1 MPYNSALL
9 SGRYLWRWQA
19 RTVMQDGLAT
29 SGRDKNALMLFFN
42 LLADI
47 HGADFVSIAIWIW
60 TGERRV
66 VAALSR
72 SHRNEWFKASLVCQA
87 CGPSTC
93 RERQIALPQWITVFE
108 DLVRYNS
115 WCWVCMRQQY
125 ENNAT
130 TWMVTY
136 PLEEVVWA
144 GFWTLHK
151 RICLCSMCQN
161 GRAIRR
167 KVW

>member
-1 MPYNSALL
+1 M
-9 SGRYLWRWQA
+9 GCHFRR
-19 RTVMQDGLAT
+19 RQDQRRQDRNGMLEGLAT
-29 SGRDKNALMLFFN
+29 NGRDKNILILFCN
-42 LLADI
+42 LLADVY
-47 HGADFVSIAIWIW
+47 GADFVSIAIWIW
-60 TGERRV
+60 IGERRV

-72 SHRNEWFKASLVCQA
+72 THRNGWFKASVVCQV

-93 RERQIALPQWITVFE
+93 RERHIALPQWITVFE

-115 WCWVCMRQQY
+115 WCWQCMRQQY
-125 ENNAT
+125 ETNAT
-130 TWMVTY
+130 TWMARH
-136 PLEEVVWA
+136 PLEEVVRA

-151 RICLCSMCQN
+151 RICLCSMCQS

>member
-1 MPYNSALL
+1 
-9 SGRYLWRWQA
+9 
-19 RTVMQDGLAT
+19 MQDGRAT
-29 SGRDKNALMLFFN
+29 SGRDKNALMLFFK

-115 WCWVCMRQQY
+115 WCWQCMRQQY

-136 PLEEVVWA
+136 PFEEVVRA
-144 GFWTLHK
+144 D
-151 RICLCSMCQN
+151 